1 MVRKFHLTLMLALLA
16 SQAIFVNFAN
26 AATGDDLDHYG
37 ESLEVDGNDLYADD
51 NAVAFGIMD
60 GQTVGGPSNDD
71 DEKMAVEPKQ
81 QNNQE
86 SEEEEEGGLED
97 DDEILTLT
105 TGGKTFDISKK
116 DALLSKFVTTIRD
129 GDEDATYIKVSQ
141 VPAETMAHVI
151 DYLRHH
157 KGQEPDQL
165 PCPVRSIHM
174 GDIVSDKWDA
184 KDFIDTFDKKTIFEI
199 ILAANYMDIKSL
211 LHLGC
216 AKVATLIKQLDQKEI
231 NKIIQDEEK
240 YRREHAANDAAN
252 DAVNDEEAKY
262 ENKDE

>member
-26 AATGDDLDHYG
+26 ASDGGDSDDDDVLKGMGATLDG
-37 ESLEVDGNDLYADD
+37 SI
-51 NAVAFGIMD
+51 F
-60 GQTVGGPSNDD
+60 DD
-71 DEKMAVEPKQ
+71 DEKMSVLANVGDVETGALDGDDAANKQ
-81 QNNQE
+81 QNNTE
-86 SEEEEEGGLED
+86 DDGGLDSD